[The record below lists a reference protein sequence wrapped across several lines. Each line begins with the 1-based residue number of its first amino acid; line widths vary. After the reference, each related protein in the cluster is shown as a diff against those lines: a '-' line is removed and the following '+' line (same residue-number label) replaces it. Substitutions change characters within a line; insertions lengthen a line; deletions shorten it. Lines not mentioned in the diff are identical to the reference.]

1 MDDTIDSLRA
11 EMHAALDARDAA
23 KKAYEA
29 GTGSLEAVEAATER
43 TYEATDRYFDA
54 MRGQAATEPRSSS
67 ERA

>member
-1 MDDTIDSLRA
+1 MADIVESLRA

-29 GTGSLEAVEAATER
+29 GSGTLEELEAATER

-54 MRGQAATEPRSSS
+54 MRGHDSMQKSA
-67 ERA
+67 

>member
-1 MDDTIDSLRA
+1 MADIIESLRA

-29 GTGSLEAVEAATER
+29 GTGTLEELNAATER

-54 MRGQAATEPRSSS
+54 MRGAGARHDAA
-67 ERA
+67 